1 MPIPVTRA
9 PSSMSNIYPKD
20 KKYKVKRKM
29 SCKRGRGILHLYS
42 IYKQFSMLKQFKK
55 QIVTIAAFNHYMILK
70 FGS

>member
-1 MPIPVTRA
+1 
-9 PSSMSNIYPKD
+9 
-20 KKYKVKRKM
+20 M